1 VSGVALNPDP
11 LRVLVVD
18 DTPDL
23 RDLLTMALERTG
35 EFQVVA
41 QAENGRQAVDVA
53 ASVDPDLVLLDIA
66 MPVMDGLEALPLVRR
81 SCPAAIVVML
91 SGFGASEMTT
101 RALTGGA
108 HGYLQK
114 GQPLGN
120 LLAQLRALVAKV
132 SSEREG
138 QDRPDDG
145 AERPVLLD
153 HLELA
158 PFGFLHIRHGSVV
171 RANREAG
178 RLLGDLSAPDV
189 DLAIMAPALASHL
202 RSDPDQDAA
211 ALLDLGEP
219 ARRVMVMVRH
229 SGEDQIVYLQTQ
241 SGDEAELLRRAIAT
255 AAHEIRNPVS
265 VLMGVAETLLLHG
278 RELTDTERSRMLA
291 AIGRQT
297 RLLDNITA
305 DLLTAGQAQ
314 HGTLAVQLEDVD
326 PADIV
331 RAVVDDAF
339 DLTVINDSR
348 PLVITDPMRLQ
359 QMLGNLLSNARK
371 YGEPPFEVQ
380 VMDAGS
386 YVSIAVLDSGPGV
399 PEGFRPRLFQEYSR
413 APGTHARGTGLG
425 LFVVRALAEAQG
437 GSVTYAPRD
446 PRGSV
451 FTLNL
456 PAAVKPQR

>member
-35 EFQVVA
+35 EFEVVA
-41 QAENGRQAVDVA
+41 QAENGRQAVDVVS
-53 ASVDPDLVLLDIA
+53 SVDPDVVLLDIA

-81 SCPAAIVVML
+81 SCPEAIVVML

-101 RALTGGA
+101 KALSGGA
-108 HGYLQK
+108 DGYIQK
-114 GQPLGN
+114 GQPLGSM
-120 LLAQLRALVAKV
+120 LAQLRTLVARV
-132 SSEREG
+132 SSERAGVE
-138 QDRPDDG
+138 PG
-145 AERPVLLD
+145 ADMERPVMLD

-158 PFGFLHIRHGSVV
+158 PFGFLQIRNGSVL

-178 RLLGDLSAPDV
+178 RLLGDLSSPDV
-189 DLAIMAPALASHL
+189 DLAIMSPALASHL
-202 RSDPDQDAA
+202 RGDPDQDAA

-219 ARRVMVMVRH
+219 ARRVMVTVRH
-229 SGEDQIVYLQTQ
+229 TGEDQVVYLQTQ

-278 RELTDTERSRMLA
+278 RELSEAERGRMLA

-314 HGTLAVQLEDVD
+314 HGTLAVQLENVD

-331 RAVVDDAF
+331 RAVVDDSF

-386 YVSIAVLDSGPGV
+386 HVSIAVLDSGPGV

-413 APGTHARGTGLG
+413 APGTRARGTGLG

-437 GSVTYAPRD
+437 GSVTYAPRA

-456 PAAVKPQR
+456 PAAVNPHR